1 MQSAKKQLESTKHI
15 DASEGLELR
24 YLREAV
30 DSMEIDE
37 YRLKSIIK
45 DLKAQIGKLEL
56 DYETMGIS
64 KNIMKRDMRNE
75 IETLREEKAECNK
88 KAHAFKLK
96 AENFEA
102 KFNDA
107 QCQIKDND
115 GMVSLL
121 GRQLRLEKSA
131 ANLTLLQLNSWS
143 KYVAAA
149 REQSKVC
156 PICFEDY
163 NPVLN
168 MAREDFELDRVPGSD
183 AVESKVGYALNCGNK
198 TAHVICETCFNK
210 AYYVR
215 NGGEDNQWRISEFPA
230 PAMRREGTKGGAAHS
245 APLSRNQA

>member
-1 MQSAKKQLESTKHI
+1 MQSAKKQLQSTKHI

-24 YLREAV
+24 YLRETV

-56 DYETMGIS
+56 DYETMEIS
-64 KNIMKRDMRNE
+64 KNIMKREKMKE

-115 GMVSLL
+115 TMVSLL
-121 GRQLRLEKSA
+121 KSA
-131 ANLTLLQLNSWS
+131 GNSTLLQLKSWS

-168 MAREDFELDRVPGSD
+168 MAREDFESDRVPGSD

-210 AYYVR
+210 TYYVR
-215 NGGEDNQWRISEFPA
+215 NPYCPFRCGT
-230 PAMRREGTKGGAAHS
+230 EGVSK
-245 APLSRNQA
+245 RNVRTEALKLHW